1 VRAGFGEGRVLTAQ
15 AAVKA
20 GLANRIA
27 RMGDVL
33 DAALTDITNTKSRA
47 MAMDANLRIKARL
60 LALCGD

>member
-27 RMGDVL
+27 RMGDVIEASL
-33 DAALTDITNTKSRA
+33 EEITTNSRA
-47 MAMDANLRIKARL
+47 SAQDADLRLKARL
-60 LALCGD
+60 LALSGD